1 MKTLIATL
9 TGLALLATPTLAQDS
24 SIQSGSESVSGSSN
38 SLTIEG
44 SYSSSVGSSNNTA
57 PCQQVNSGGF
67 WGASANES
75 VTQGWCLAPIMAEKL
90 VQVSR
95 LTAKEQR
102 IAIHTLCAM
111 SKEYREILI
120 QLGKC
125 AVRGQE

>member
-1 MKTLIATL
+1 MKTLIATV
-9 TGLALLATPTLAQDS
+9 TGLALLATPSLSQTTA
-24 SIQSGSESVSGSSN
+24 GSDAVAGATN

-67 WGASANES
+67 WGGSVNES

-95 LTAKEQR
+95 LPANEQR

-111 SKEYREILI
+111 SQEYREILI

-125 AVRGQE
+125 VVRGQ